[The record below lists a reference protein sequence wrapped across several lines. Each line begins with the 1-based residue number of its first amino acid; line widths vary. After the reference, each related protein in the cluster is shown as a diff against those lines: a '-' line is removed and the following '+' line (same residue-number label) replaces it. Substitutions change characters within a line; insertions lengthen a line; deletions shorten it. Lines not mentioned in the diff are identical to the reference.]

1 MDFNPGILKVRVL
14 SRERRQKMS
23 KIQKINKQT
32 ENRFLNLY
40 DLEAKDRMG
49 GDIHY
54 YVSSRAKTPDDLKI
68 NTRNEKPDGVII
80 YSLYGE
86 KKDKVVLIRQYRY
99 PIGTYAYEFPAGLVE
114 KGEDYHDS
122 AVRELYEETGLTL
135 TPLKVDEAYQKP
147 YFTSVGMSDE
157 SCAAVYGYASGTVST
172 DAQEASE
179 EIQVVL
185 ADREEVKRILREE
198 RVSIMCAYMLMH
210 FLKDEKPFD
219 FLEVLK

>member
-1 MDFNPGILKVRVL
+1 MG
-14 SRERRQKMS
+14 
-23 KIQKINKQT
+23 KINQVKKLT
-32 ENRFLNLY
+32 NNPYLNLY
-40 DLEAKDRMG
+40 NVKATS
-49 GDIHY
+49 IHDTPVDY
-54 YVSSRAKTPDDLKI
+54 YVASRAKTEKDLKLSTGK
-68 NTRNEKPDGVII
+68 NPADGVII

-86 KKDKVVLIRQYRY
+86 KKDRVVLIRQYRY

-114 KGEDYHDS
+114 EGEDYHDS
-122 AVRELYEETGLTL
+122 AVRELYEETGLSL

-157 SCAAVYGYASGTVST
+157 ACAAVYGYASGTVST
-172 DAQEASE
+172 AAQEASE

-185 ADREEVKRILREE
+185 ADRKEVKRILREE

-210 FLKDEKPFD
+210 FLKDDKPFG

>member
-1 MDFNPGILKVRVL
+1 MCFLKLRGILFFVSRETNKHETDAVSDIDFNPGILKVRVL

-54 YVSSRAKTPDDLKI
+54 YVSSRAKTPNDLKI

-86 KKDKVVLIRQYRY
+86 KKDRVVLVRQYRY
-99 PIGTYAYEFPAGLVE
+99 PLDDYVYELPSGLVDQ
-114 KGEDYHDS
+114 GEDYRQ
-122 AVRELYEETGLTL
+122 AGIREMKEETGLDFSPL
-135 TPLKVDEAYQKP
+135 TPDTMLWVLLLSARSRIPRLRIPPGEQP
-147 YFTSVGMSDE
+147 LLSD
-157 SCAAVYGYASGTVST
+157 
-172 DAQEASE
+172 
-179 EIQVVL
+179 
-185 ADREEVKRILREE
+185 K
-198 RVSIMCAYMLMH
+198 RVSVDGS
-210 FLKDEKPFD
+210 KQS
-219 FLEVLK
+219 

>member
-1 MDFNPGILKVRVL
+1 MG
-14 SRERRQKMS
+14 
-23 KIQKINKQT
+23 KINQVRKLT
-32 ENRFLNLY
+32 DNAYLNLY
-40 DLEAKDRMG
+40 NVKATS
-49 GDIHY
+49 IHNTPVDY
-54 YVSSRAKTPDDLKI
+54 FVASRAKS
-68 NTRNEKPDGVII
+68 EKEMKLSTGANPPDGVII

-185 ADREEVKRILREE
+185 VDREEVKRILREE

>member
-1 MDFNPGILKVRVL
+1 MG
-14 SRERRQKMS
+14 
-23 KIQKINKQT
+23 KINQVRKLT
-32 ENRFLNLY
+32 DNAYLNLY
-40 DLEAKDRMG
+40 NVKATS
-49 GDIHY
+49 IHNTPVDY
-54 YVSSRAKTPDDLKI
+54 FVASRAKS
-68 NTRNEKPDGVII
+68 EKEMKLSTGENPPDGVII

-157 SCAAVYGYASGTVST
+157 SCAAVYGYASGTVSADCPGGFRGDPGGACGPGRSKKNPPGRKGIHHVCVYA
-172 DAQEASE
+172 DAFFEG
-179 EIQVVL
+179 
-185 ADREEVKRILREE
+185 
-198 RVSIMCAYMLMH
+198 
-210 FLKDEKPFD
+210 
-219 FLEVLK
+219 

>member
-1 MDFNPGILKVRVL
+1 MCFLKLRGILFFVSRETNKHETDAVSDMDFNPGILKVRVL

-86 KKDKVVLIRQYRY
+86 KKDRVVLVRQYRY
-99 PIGTYAYEFPAGLVE
+99 PLDDYVYELPSGLVDQ
-114 KGEDYHDS
+114 GEDY
-122 AVRELYEETGLTL
+122 R
-135 TPLKVDEAYQKP
+135 
-147 YFTSVGMSDE
+147 
-157 SCAAVYGYASGTVST
+157 
-172 DAQEASE
+172 
-179 EIQVVL
+179 
-185 ADREEVKRILREE
+185 
-198 RVSIMCAYMLMH
+198 
-210 FLKDEKPFD
+210 
-219 FLEVLK
+219 

>member
-1 MDFNPGILKVRVL
+1 MG
-14 SRERRQKMS
+14 
-23 KIQKINKQT
+23 KINQVRKLT
-32 ENRFLNLY
+32 DNEYLNLY
-40 DLEAKDRMG
+40 NVKATS
-49 GDIHY
+49 IHNTPVDY
-54 YVSSRAKTPDDLKI
+54 FVASRAKS
-68 NTRNEKPDGVII
+68 EKEMKLFTGENPPDGVII